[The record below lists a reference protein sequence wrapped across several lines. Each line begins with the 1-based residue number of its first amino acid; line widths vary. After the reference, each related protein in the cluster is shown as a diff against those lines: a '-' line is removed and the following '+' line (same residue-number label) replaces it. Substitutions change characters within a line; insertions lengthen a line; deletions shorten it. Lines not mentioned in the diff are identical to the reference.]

1 MDKLKISNTEKDS
14 ISSKWYQSITSE
26 ARSRSE
32 LFLEP
37 TSDHDVIFVV
47 GRDHLRVYASSAV
60 LKTNSE
66 LFKSVLQNKDEKGE
80 VHLPEMADS
89 YAFCVFIS
97 LLHPVDGK
105 TDDIKGKYWG
115 DLHNKMLNQNLLH

>member
-1 MDKLKISNTEKDS
+1 MDKLKISNTDKNS

-47 GRDHLRVYASSAV
+47 GRDRLRVYASSAV

-66 LFKSVLQNKDEKGE
+66 LFKSVLQSQDEKGE
-80 VHLPEMADS
+80 VHLPEMSDS

-105 TDDIKGKYWG
+105 TDDIKDKYYR
-115 DLHNKMLNQNLLH
+115 LFA